1 MTRVLVVGLG
11 TIARTHLA
19 VLSRLRSV
27 VVVAGV
33 DPAPAYDVPFPVSP
47 TLDEGLALE
56 PDLVVLATPT
66 ESHVALADVLLSST
80 SAQVLSEKPLA
91 QSAAEIAGLESRH
104 SPGTVAAR
112 LKVAHH
118 FAFSPEVEWAARL
131 VADHPEW
138 GPPTRVVA
146 MSTDAYGGALTEDR
160 RASLVSSFVD
170 SAPNQLSVASAFT
183 QGWRVVSH
191 ADQGTRAV
199 TVLAHDG
206 GQTVLSSN
214 WLAGES
220 SKHTTLEFL
229 GGEVRVEVEHSSM
242 TVLVMEGDRVTGHTA
257 YADTVERKQAHYL
270 GLYDALLH
278 RPDDPRLGV
287 GLALRIARLLEE
299 ASALPPSEV
308 AWAEVQAQLP
318 PAPTQG

>member
-1 MTRVLVVGLG
+1 MVAEEPVTRVLLAGLG
-11 TIARTHLA
+11 RIARTHLA
-19 VLSRLRSV
+19 VLDRIASTT
-27 VVVAGV
+27 VVAGV
-33 DPAPAYDVPFPVSP
+33 DPAPAYAVDVPVVAS
-47 TLDEGLALE
+47 LAEGLALD

-66 ESHVALADVLLSST
+66 STHAALAAEVLAT
-80 SAQVLSEKPLA
+80 SPATVLSEKPLA
-91 QSAAEIAGLESRH
+91 QTSAEIAPLEAH
-104 SPGTVAAR
+104 AAR

-118 FAFSPEVEWAARL
+118 FAFSPEVEWAAAY
-131 VADHPEW
+131 VASRPEL

-146 MSTDAYGGALTEDR
+146 MSTDAYGSLGDSQ

-183 QGWRVVSH
+183 SGWSVTSH
-191 ADQGTRAV
+191 ADRGDRAV

-206 GQTVLSSN
+206 GETYLSSS
-214 WLAGES
+214 WLAGDS
-220 SKHTTLEFL
+220 SKHTTLEFR
-229 GGEVRVEVEHSSM
+229 GGEVEVKIEHSSM
-242 TVLVMEGDRVTGHTA
+242 TVLVIERGRVVAHAA

-299 ASALPPSEV
+299 AAALPAADV
-308 AWAEVQAQLP
+308 AWREVTA
-318 PAPTQG
+318 

>member
-1 MTRVLVVGLG
+1 VVAEPPRTVTRVLVVGLG

-19 VLSRLRSV
+19 VLSRLPSV
-27 VVVAGV
+27 EVVAGV
-33 DPAPAYDVPFPVSP
+33 EPAPTYDVPFPVVS

-56 PDLVVLATPT
+56 PELVVLTTPT
-66 ESHVALADVLLSST
+66 ESHVTLADVLLSST
-80 SAQVLSEKPLA
+80 SALVLSEKPLA

-104 SPGTVAAR
+104 SPEVVAAR

-118 FAFSPEVEWAARL
+118 FAFSPEVEWAAQL
-131 VADHPEW
+131 VAGHPEW
-138 GPPTRVVA
+138 GPPSRVVA
-146 MSTDAYGGALTEDR
+146 MSTDAYGGALTDDR

-183 QGWRVVSH
+183 QGWRVISH
-191 ADQGTRAV
+191 SDQGTRAV
-199 TVLAHDG
+199 TVMVHDG
-206 GQTVLSSN
+206 GRTVLSSN
-214 WLAGES
+214 WLAGDS

-229 GGEVRVEVEHSSM
+229 GGEVRVEIEHSSM
-242 TVLVMEGDRVTGHTA
+242 TVLVIEGDRVTGHTA

-278 RPDDPRLGV
+278 RSHDPRLGV

-299 ASALPPSEV
+299 ASALPASDVDWREV
-308 AWAEVQAQLP
+308 TA
-318 PAPTQG
+318 